1 MSYSDHQYNQVSAVQ
16 RVSQLPLVRSAL
28 DSVTSAYT
36 EVKGRYPLLGLVGG
50 AAEVGMRNV
59 SMAAMQR
66 ATPLLQSLE
75 PQIEVANGYACV
87 GLDRLE
93 RNFPVLQQSTE
104 EVMGHLKD
112 AFFVTLDDVQVRVV
126 DGLDGALER
135 LERLT
140 EAGWAAVRSLQDTQ
154 VGRAASSGLDE
165 VLSRL
170 EDATAYYLPLPPTL
184 RQEWE
189 VRVQQYEDEDEDDE
203 PSAWTR
209 LRSLLLTLSL
219 QLHHR
224 LLKLRERLQDSA
236 RTLSDT
242 ITPLKSHLSYHTCQI
257 TPTGL
262 NRVLELVGNLLQYQ
276 QRFLMAL
283 VYRADDLREL
293 ALAQVRGQAALLA
306 ELGPVQQMREL
317 PAQVQLLLRDLQEL
331 TKILLQ
337 LLINSTPLY
346 SMVSHHGNAHTHPAE
361 DFMSECTSRRS
372 SGNSLF
378 LKAMD
383 GRPRRRKSLYSRS
396 PRGSGST
403 NSPQNPPSAASSPA
417 GPANGRRPSLK
428 NEAPPPTVEIE
439 GLSVPSESAVSR
451 RASATEL
458 LLGPLMQFV
467 SQSQKAFEYLSPNA
481 ADEPAN
487 SVAETADC

>member
-1 MSYSDHQYNQVSAVQ
+1 MQLHLNTDGMNELL

-224 LLKLRERLQDSA
+224 LLKLRERLQDS
-236 RTLSDT
+236 
-242 ITPLKSHLSYHTCQI
+242 
-257 TPTGL
+257 TGL

-346 SMVSHHGNAHTHPAE
+346 SMVSHHGNAHTHP